1 MSMKNS
7 KFEPSTFR
15 RVAQC
20 LSNCAIAC
28 VWLGIL
34 KDLQAFC
41 PVLRIE
47 KDVGLLYTALGPAAH
62 CSCVSL
68 P

>member
-7 KFEPSTFR
+7 EFEPSTFR
-15 RVAQC
+15 LVAQC
-20 LSNCAIAC
+20 LTNCATAC

-47 KDVGLLYTALGPAAH
+47 KDVGPLYTALSSAAH
-62 CSCVSL
+62 CSFVSL